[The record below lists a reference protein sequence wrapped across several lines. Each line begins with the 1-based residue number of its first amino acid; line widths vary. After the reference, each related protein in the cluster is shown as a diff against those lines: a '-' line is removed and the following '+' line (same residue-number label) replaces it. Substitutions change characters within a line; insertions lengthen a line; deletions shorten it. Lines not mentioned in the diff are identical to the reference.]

1 MFRQRAVPRGQ
12 RQWQPRQ
19 AAVEYQ
25 QGQGIDNFFRVV
37 KIIAKSKIARNIG
50 KKALEYLPDVYKNLS
65 GKVKNKKL
73 KKNIWFR

>member
-1 MFRQRAVPRGQ
+1 M
-12 RQWQPRQ
+12 
-19 AAVEYQ
+19 EYQ

-73 KKNIWFR
+73 KKNI